1 MIESSAPD
9 PDVDPLA
16 AVRQAAGEVVAALAD
31 LVEAA
36 RDVVDDPES
45 FATVIDR
52 GRSTVEN
59 LFGTGATTPDTE
71 EEASD
76 LCDK

>member
-1 MIESSAPD
+1 MIEPSAAD

-16 AVRQAAGEVVAALAD
+16 AVREAAGDVVSALAN
-31 LVEAA
+31 LVDAA

-45 FATVIDR
+45 FAAVIDR

-59 LFGTGATTPDTE
+59 LFGTG
-71 EEASD
+71 
-76 LCDK
+76 DK

>member
-1 MIESSAPD
+1 MIEPSAPD

-16 AVRQAAGEVVAALAD
+16 AVRQAAGNAVSALAD

-45 FATVIDR
+45 FAAVIDR

-59 LFGTGATTPDTE
+59 LFGTGATTSDTE
-71 EEASD
+71 EDVSD
-76 LCDK
+76 H

>member
-1 MIESSAPD
+1 MTDAPAPD
-9 PDVDPLA
+9 PESEADPLA
-16 AVRQAAGEVVAALAD
+16 AVRDAAGDVVAALAG

-45 FATVIDR
+45 FAAVIDR

-59 LFGTGATTPDTE
+59 LFGPAGHPPND
-71 EEASD
+71 
-76 LCDK
+76 

>member
-1 MIESSAPD
+1 MTEPSAPD
-9 PDVDPLA
+9 PDADPLA
-16 AVRQAAGEVVAALAD
+16 AVRQAAGDVVSALAG

-45 FATVIDR
+45 FAAVIDR

-59 LFGTGATTPDTE
+59 LFGTGTATPDTE
-71 EEASD
+71 DDVSD
-76 LCDK
+76 H